1 MTNRWEQYEISGDT
15 LTRKRRSCPKCGD
28 GVFLAQHKNR
38 SSCGNCAYT
47 EFAQGGAPKPEE
59 ASKPDEKKQGD
70 SIVQEKPGEKSKTDD
85 SSKEKTSEDK
95 TEKPKEEKLEET
107 KEEEKPV
114 EEKK

>member
-47 EFAQGGAPKPEE
+47 EFAQGSAPKPKE
-59 ASKPDEKKQGD
+59 ASKPDEKKQD
-70 SIVQEKPGEKSKTDD
+70 ESKPA
-85 SSKEKTSEDK
+85 
-95 TEKPKEEKLEET
+95 EKPKNEGKPEEKL
-107 KEEEKPV
+107 KEEKPA
-114 EEKK
+114 EEKVEDKK